1 MYEEQ
6 DLESYQSGAGLQ
18 LYRMPVRF
26 PALGKQRVVFSD
38 MPILVVHKAALVEKI
53 WQAQLDH
60 RNEVKRKRLGLEMN
74 AKRPDLKPTH
84 KFKIA
89 ESRTALS
96 QEEWRDIA
104 GILSEALK
112 TTPRL
117 DWEKVKDYPDYTVPR
132 PEPPEFPPP
141 PEMPRI
147 PREPLRTDEAFI
159 PQLDAMDK
167 LIRSRREEKEA
178 EALARYEAA
187 HKQWEKVCQHI
198 MQHHQAELQ
207 QHQQVVRSLKAQHE
221 QALALWEQ
229 ARKRYIAEREQCK
242 PIIDAKQKA
251 YRLGEPYAVLDYCDL
266 LLTYARLPDLFP
278 HSYDM
283 DYYELDRGIQVEYL
297 LPPLRSFPWL
307 YAVEYDPSTDSFQE
321 RLLTEEQRTTV
332 YATALCDTVLRV
344 MYELFAGDEVGRVD
358 QIHFDGYMFP
368 EDKPRPGTPP
378 TLVVT
383 LRTTKQAFL
392 DEDLTAGDPADVI
405 TRLGGI
411 FHTA

>member
-117 DWEKVKDYPDYTVPR
+117 DWEKVKDYPDYTVPQ

-187 HKQWEKVCQHI
+187 HKQWENVCQHI

-229 ARKRYIAEREQCK
+229 AKKRYIAEREQCK

-344 MYELFAGDEVGRVD
+344 MYELFAGDEIGRVD

-368 EDKPRPGTPP
+368 EHRQ
-378 TLVVT
+378 
-383 LRTTKQAFL
+383 RWW
-392 DEDLTAGDPADVI
+392 
-405 TRLGGI
+405 
-411 FHTA
+411 